1 MYEEEIHFGK
11 LLLKQSEM
19 VLEHLTLVSLTF
31 DPVTLK
37 SIWHT
42 YYPVWMC
49 GLSLRKVGLG
59 VLQFWTNLIVTRYQV
74 PLNRNPSLP
83 ETLRTLSKVAG
94 VSRIGQ
100 S

>member
-1 MYEEEIHFGK
+1 MYEEETHFGK
-11 LLLKQSEM
+11 QFEM

-49 GLSLRKVGLG
+49 GLRLRKVGQD
-59 VLQFWTNLIVTRYQV
+59 VLELLIGNVFGRFDLVTLTFD
-74 PLNRNPSLP
+74 PKS
-83 ETLRTLSKVAG
+83 
-94 VSRIGQ
+94 IGFI
-100 S
+100 